1 MKESK
6 SDILRKTDLSMFE
19 IETFFRTMEK
29 SKIDRRLIFYSDPQL

>member
-19 IETFFRTMEK
+19 IETFFQTMEK
-29 SKIDRRLIFYSDPQL
+29 SKIDR